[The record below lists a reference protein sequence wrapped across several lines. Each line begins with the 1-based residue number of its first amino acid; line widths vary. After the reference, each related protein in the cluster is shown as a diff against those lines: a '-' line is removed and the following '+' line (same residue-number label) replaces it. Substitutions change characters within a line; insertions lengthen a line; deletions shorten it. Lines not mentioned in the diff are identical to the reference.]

1 MPVKP
6 CFLCIFDVILFL
18 LKLVGKMTKQCPRC
32 NKIFECRHDSNC
44 WCTRYS
50 LTSNLKAQL
59 QNNYQDCLCEDCIIA
74 VIKESK

>member
-1 MPVKP
+1 
-6 CFLCIFDVILFL
+6 
-18 LKLVGKMTKQCPRC
+18 MTKQCPRC